1 MVVCKRRQPLLT
13 QLPPFLP
20 TNHQLRLDDSGFLH
34 PKCFKSCFQTT
45 LVCKKSGGEP
55 IILFD
60 NSPLLIFPGARAC
73 HSWASI
79 WQCWLAC
86 LWCFGGDPWLEKLQ
100 TYLNQGVGRT
110 KRRVTFHRLGH
121 GTNSAHNQESHRGA
135 AYFLQVSNLLFQQ
148 IFNLSITN

>member
-13 QLPPFLP
+13 QLPPLLP
-20 TNHQLRLDDSGFLH
+20 TNHQLRLDNSGFFH
-34 PKCFKSCFQTT
+34 SKCFKSGFQTT
-45 LVCKKSGGEP
+45 LVCQS
-55 IILFD
+55 LFD
-60 NSPLLIFPGARAC
+60 NSPLLMSSGAWAC
-73 HSWASI
+73 HCWTSI
-79 WQCWLAC
+79 WPCWLAC

-100 TYLNQGVGRT
+100 TYLNKGVGRT